1 MNIENCFYVK
11 MKPSTKSERIYAMA
25 GNMSMDVAVLEA
37 PNGILKLKNVA
48 AKASIQEKLEMSGLF
63 ERVAFMKNF
72 KVE

>member
-1 MNIENCFYVK
+1 
-11 MKPSTKSERIYAMA
+11 MA
-25 GNMSMDVAVLEA
+25 GNMSMDIAVLEA

-48 AKASIQEKLEMSGLF
+48 ARASIQEKLEMSGLF